1 MRTSSAR
8 LESTAHMRG
17 ANKWIC
23 KIQCRLGSNF
33 LSVVFVQITLGTRF
47 GMYSGMMRPFH
58 LLRETLHIKSLQVFQ
73 MNGLNDTGFKRTRE
87 KKSMKIDSQNRTDA
101 LCMWLT
107 LKCCEISCEISSAG
121 RLQFATRTCKR
132 LAPLPVLHHPGCLL
146 LRTLERLNCWLFVY
160 NLF

>member
-58 LLRETLHIKSLQVFQ
+58 LLRETLHIKPFQVFQ
-73 MNGLNDTGFKRTRE
+73 TNGMND
-87 KKSMKIDSQNRTDA
+87 
-101 LCMWLT
+101 
-107 LKCCEISCEISSAG
+107 
-121 RLQFATRTCKR
+121 RLQENTRKKNR
-132 LAPLPVLHHPGCLL
+132 
-146 LRTLERLNCWLFVY
+146 
-160 NLF
+160 